1 LTLMVT
7 ALAMC
12 KTLDVWNR
20 APAHQGAH
28 SPRNLTSIR
37 PKSRISGPN

>member
-1 LTLMVT
+1 LMVT

-12 KTLDVWNR
+12 KTFDVWNR

-28 SPRNLTSIR
+28 SPRNLASGG
-37 PKSRISGPN
+37 PKSRFCG